1 MWPFYLDVFDYIDF
15 VNCIWIKPS
24 FLNLLTKNNLFFLS
38 HRINFM
44 DYYSIY
50 REWAN
55 TGNKVTGGYNLVL
68 LRGKW

>member
-1 MWPFYLDVFDYIDF
+1 
-15 VNCIWIKPS
+15 
-24 FLNLLTKNNLFFLS
+24 
-38 HRINFM
+38 M

-68 LRGKW
+68 LRGK